1 MPVNLILYSGAVG
14 SFSNRHSAR
23 ELKYR
28 NLSLRSQYHND
39 VFVHCFFSRNS
50 GFLFVLPLTVFQL
63 INITPV
69 MGPKTQKLFL
79 FLLPHQNM
87 DSNMVI

>member
-1 MPVNLILYSGAVG
+1 MGQWGVLAIDN
-14 SFSNRHSAR
+14 SAR

-28 NLSLRSQYHND
+28 NLSLRSHYHND

-79 FLLPHQNM
+79 FLLPHENM